1 MEQNKKVV
9 GCSCMSADI
18 TEFQIKKPPA
28 EKVSNTSPAYEKSTV
43 KPRPTTLPFIRPPLY
58 YKHII
63 WPKIKTLSLPHFRLS
78 KKSFVRCKAPD
89 LSRLRRSRGRFNS
102 RPKRFVLLAKKLERS
117 TCSKSTLFFKTSFT
131 LTLCLNDLEPI
142 DSGTNEGSNW
152 PLFLIFWVYVLLCI
166 TSQST

>member
-1 MEQNKKVV
+1 MLLHVRRYYRISDKE
-9 GCSCMSADI
+9 
-18 TEFQIKKPPA
+18 PPV

-142 DSGTNEGSNW
+142 LALTKVPTGHCSSSSDFMFCYAS
-152 PLFLIFWVYVLLCI
+152 LAKAHR
-166 TSQST
+166 